1 MLRNTPPLE
10 AQSTSLASFNAYVS
24 SVESIATEAL
34 KSPKPSGQ
42 GLSLTDLLDG
52 QAGGMLRETVP
63 ISARRELG
71 AFFSSS
77 DLRSTVLF
85 SHRVH
90 PRVTPPILD
99 PAMGAGDLLIE
110 AAQYLPVTR
119 NLPETLR
126 LWGRML
132 FGIDVEPN
140 FVRLAKARLV
150 LKAIARGSTR
160 IGREKLQLGAIFPG
174 IRVGNGLD
182 LLDDGWTGGHIIMNP
197 PFTHQPAPEHLKW
210 SRGRTNTAAIFLAKA
225 VEQAQPGTKIT
236 AILPDVIRTGSR
248 YGRLRSLVEGRLKIA
263 SIETYGQF
271 DQWTDIDVFVLK
283 GVIAEKPVGVY
294 DTGWWNKT
302 VGSTLGGQVLVSV
315 GAVVPHRDPEE
326 GHLQRFLDTKGI
338 PLGGEFKVS
347 DAAQRRF
354 QKRSDDPPFVLV
366 RRTSKPGDRSRGVGT
381 LIYGAESA
389 LVENHL
395 IVLRPRDGSI
405 DTCRR
410 VIASLNSPGA
420 KTWLDERIRCRHLTV
435 GAIREMPW
443 FGS

>member
-1 MLRNTPPLE
+1 M
-10 AQSTSLASFNAYVS
+10 ASFRAYVS
-24 SVESIATEAL
+24 YVESIAIEAL
-34 KSPKPSGQ
+34 HSAKPSGQ
-42 GLSLTDLLDG
+42 GVPLADLLDG
-52 QAGGMLRETVP
+52 QAGGQLRETVP
-63 ISARRELG
+63 IRARRELG

-77 DLRSTVLF
+77 DLRSTALCPPPV
-85 SHRVH
+85 RQI
-90 PRVTPPILD
+90 TPPILD

-110 AAQYLPVTR
+110 AAHYLPVTP
-119 NLPETLR
+119 NLAETLG

-132 FGIDVEPN
+132 FGSDLEPN

-150 LKAIARGSTR
+150 LMAIARGSTL
-160 IGREKLQLGAIFPG
+160 IGHEKLQLGAVFPG
-174 IRVGNGLD
+174 ITVGDGLD
-182 LLDDGWTGGHIIMNP
+182 RLDDGWIGGHIIMNP
-197 PFTHQPAPEHLKW
+197 PFTHQLAPEHLQW

-225 VEQAQPGTKIT
+225 IEQAQPGTEIT

-248 YGRLRSLVEGRLKIA
+248 YARLRSLVEKRLKIA

-283 GVIAEKPVGVY
+283 GVIEESPTGVA
-294 DTGWWNKT
+294 DTEWWKKT
-302 VGSTLGGQVLVSV
+302 VGSTLGEQVLVSV

-326 GHLQRFLDTKGI
+326 GPLQRFLDTKEV
-338 PLGGEFKVS
+338 PLGGEFNVS

-366 RRTSKPGDRSRGVGT
+366 RRTSKPGDRSRCLGT
-381 LIYGAESA
+381 LIYGTESA

-395 IVLRPRDGSI
+395 IVLKPRDGSM
-405 DTCRR
+405 DTCRK
-410 VIASLNSPGA
+410 VIDSLNSPRT
-420 KTWLDERIRCRHLTV
+420 KLWLDERIRCRHITV